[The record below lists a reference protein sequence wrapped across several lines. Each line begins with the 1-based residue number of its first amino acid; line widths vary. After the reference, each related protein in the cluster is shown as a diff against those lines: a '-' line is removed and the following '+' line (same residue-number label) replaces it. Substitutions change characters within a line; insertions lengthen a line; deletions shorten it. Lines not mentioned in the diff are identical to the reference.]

1 MSSRT
6 LTVRAQLILLAAVS
20 CTLFAI
26 ALAVA
31 VWQLQAGGARLSAF
45 IDTELAAER
54 EATRAYAH
62 GLQMGQALRNILLDP
77 ANPKAYE
84 NFQAAKTGFDDTL
97 ARLLAAPAVL
107 DGGVATAARLREL
120 AERWAPLQAQV
131 IERVRAG
138 DNVAAQ
144 RTLVASET
152 PAWREVRAEL
162 MKQVAHLEKLAGAT
176 RASSAAAIE
185 RGRLTVSALGGA
197 ALLACLVASVL
208 VVRGVLGQLGGEP
221 AVVAAVARRM
231 TEGDLQQNITAA
243 AARPDSLMV
252 AMQAMQSGLGGIVR
266 EIRGDAVR
274 VVEAAAGLRHNEE
287 EVASAALAQSDGA
300 QSIAAAVEEMSASI
314 AVVAEL
320 ADDADRFSGEAEQR
334 VRDGGAV
341 INEAVDMIGRVSE
354 RMSASAAVVGD
365 LGARAESISD
375 IAKVIQGIAEQ
386 TNLLALNAAIEA
398 ARAGEQGRGFA
409 VVADEVRKLAERTAQ
424 STQEINT
431 MIERVQDSARQA
443 VDTMEDGRELA
454 GRGAACAARAHEAV
468 GALKEGTVRVRQVV
482 GEISLALR
490 EQRETSTSIAQSVER
505 IARMSERSHAATRD
519 SLQRA
524 QALDGLADGL
534 ARAVGRFRVAG

>member
-468 GALKEGTVRVRQVV
+468 GALEEGTVRVRQVV

-490 EQRETSTSIAQSVER
+490 EQRETSTNIAQSVER
-505 IARMSERSHAATRD
+505 IARMSERSHSATRD

>member
-144 RTLVASET
+144 RTLVAAET

-162 MKQVAHLEKLAGAT
+162 MKQLAHLEKLAGAT

-468 GALKEGTVRVRQVV
+468 GALEEGTVRVRQVV

-490 EQRETSTSIAQSVER
+490 EQRETSTNIAQSVER

>member
-468 GALKEGTVRVRQVV
+468 GALEEGTVRVRQVV

-490 EQRETSTSIAQSVER
+490 EQRETSTNIAQSVER
-505 IARMSERSHAATRD
+505 IARMSERSHTATRD

>member
-54 EATRAYAH
+54 EAARAYAH

-320 ADDADRFSGEAEQR
+320 ADDADRFSGEVEQR

-468 GALKEGTVRVRQVV
+468 GALEEGTVRVRQVV

-505 IARMSERSHAATRD
+505 IARMSERSHTATRD

>member
-107 DGGVATAARLREL
+107 DGGVATARLREL

-468 GALKEGTVRVRQVV
+468 GALEEGTVRVRQVV

>member
-468 GALKEGTVRVRQVV
+468 GALEEGTVRVRQVV

-505 IARMSERSHAATRD
+505 IARMSERSHTATRD

>member
-468 GALKEGTVRVRQVV
+468 GALEEGTVRVRQVV

-490 EQRETSTSIAQSVER
+490 EQRETSTNIAQSVER

-519 SLQRA
+519 SLVRA

>member
-176 RASSAAAIE
+176 RASSAAALE

-468 GALKEGTVRVRQVV
+468 GALEEGTVRVRQVV

>member
-1 MSSRT
+1 MSSRI
-6 LTVRAQLILLAAVS
+6 LSVRAQLILLAAVS
-20 CTLFAI
+20 CTLFAL

-84 NFQAAKTGFDDTL
+84 NFQAAKTGFSDTL
-97 ARLLAAPAVL
+97 ARLLATPAVL

-138 DNVAAQ
+138 DTAAAQ

-176 RASSAAAIE
+176 RASSATAIE
-185 RGRLTVSALGGA
+185 RGRLIVIALGGA

-221 AVVAAVARRM
+221 AAVAAVARRM
-231 TEGDLQQNITAA
+231 TDGDLQQTIGSA
-243 AARPDSLMV
+243 AARPDSLVV
-252 AMQAMQSGLGGIVR
+252 AMQSMQSGLVRIVR
-266 EIRGDAVR
+266 EIRSDAAR
-274 VVEAAAGLRHNEE
+274 VVAAAAGLRHNQE

-320 ADDADRFSGEAEQR
+320 ADDANRFSDEAEQR
-334 VRDGGAV
+334 VRDGGAI
-341 INEAVDMIGRVSE
+341 INEAVEMIGRVSE

-468 GALKEGTVRVRQVV
+468 GALEQGTVRVRQVV

-490 EQRETSTSIAQSVER
+490 EQRETSTNIAQSVER
-505 IARMSERSHAATRD
+505 IARMSEQSHAATRD

-534 ARAVGRFRVAG
+534 ARAVGRFRVAD

>member
-341 INEAVDMIGRVSE
+341 INEAVDTIGRVSE

-468 GALKEGTVRVRQVV
+468 GALEEGTVRVRQVV

>member
-6 LTVRAQLILLAAVS
+6 LTVRAQLILPAAVS

-468 GALKEGTVRVRQVV
+468 GALEEGTVRVRQVV

-490 EQRETSTSIAQSVER
+490 EQRETSTNIAQSVER

>member
-1 MSSRT
+1 M
-6 LTVRAQLILLAAVS
+6 
-20 CTLFAI
+20 
-26 ALAVA
+26 
-31 VWQLQAGGARLSAF
+31 
-45 IDTELAAER
+45 
-54 EATRAYAH
+54 
-62 GLQMGQALRNILLDP
+62 
-77 ANPKAYE
+77 
-84 NFQAAKTGFDDTL
+84 
-97 ARLLAAPAVL
+97 
-107 DGGVATAARLREL
+107 
-120 AERWAPLQAQV
+120 
-131 IERVRAG
+131 
-138 DNVAAQ
+138 
-144 RTLVASET
+144 
-152 PAWREVRAEL
+152 
-162 MKQVAHLEKLAGAT
+162 
-176 RASSAAAIE
+176 
-185 RGRLTVSALGGA
+185 
-197 ALLACLVASVL
+197 
-208 VVRGVLGQLGGEP
+208 
-221 AVVAAVARRM
+221 
-231 TEGDLQQNITAA
+231 
-243 AARPDSLMV
+243 
-252 AMQAMQSGLGGIVR
+252 
-266 EIRGDAVR
+266 
-274 VVEAAAGLRHNEE
+274 
-287 EVASAALAQSDGA
+287 
-300 QSIAAAVEEMSASI
+300 
-314 AVVAEL
+314 VAEL

-468 GALKEGTVRVRQVV
+468 GALEEGTVRVRQVV

>member
-1 MSSRT
+1 MSSRI
-6 LTVRAQLILLAAVS
+6 LSVRAQLILLAAVS
-20 CTLFAI
+20 CTLFAL

-468 GALKEGTVRVRQVV
+468 GALEEGTVRVRQVV

>member
-20 CTLFAI
+20 CTLFAL

-468 GALKEGTVRVRQVV
+468 GALEEGTVRVRQVV

>member
-468 GALKEGTVRVRQVV
+468 GALEEGTVRVRQVV

-505 IARMSERSHAATRD
+505 IARMSKRSHAATRD

>member
-54 EATRAYAH
+54 EAARAYAH

-468 GALKEGTVRVRQVV
+468 GALEEGTVRVRQVV

>member
-54 EATRAYAH
+54 EAARAYAH

-468 GALKEGTVRVRQVV
+468 GALEEGTVRVRQVV

-490 EQRETSTSIAQSVER
+490 EQRETSTNIAQSVER

>member
-468 GALKEGTVRVRQVV
+468 GALEEGTVRVRQVV
-482 GEISLALR
+482 GEINLALR

>member
-162 MKQVAHLEKLAGAT
+162 MK
-176 RASSAAAIE
+176 
-185 RGRLTVSALGGA
+185 RG
-197 ALLACLVASVL
+197 
-208 VVRGVLGQLGGEP
+208 
-221 AVVAAVARRM
+221 AVAV
-231 TEGDLQQNITAA
+231 DNLK
-243 AARPDSLMV
+243 
-252 AMQAMQSGLGGIVR
+252 GGIF
-266 EIRGDAVR
+266 AW
-274 VVEAAAGLRHNEE
+274 HNQQRPL
-287 EVASAALAQSDGA
+287 VSGQGQPTPYVHPFDSSWGKLVDRQS
-300 QSIAAAVEEMSASI
+300 
-314 AVVAEL
+314 L
-320 ADDADRFSGEAEQR
+320 T
-334 VRDGGAV
+334 
-341 INEAVDMIGRVSE
+341 
-354 RMSASAAVVGD
+354 RM
-365 LGARAESISD
+365 
-375 IAKVIQGIAEQ
+375 
-386 TNLLALNAAIEA
+386 
-398 ARAGEQGRGFA
+398 
-409 VVADEVRKLAERTAQ
+409 KL
-424 STQEINT
+424 
-431 MIERVQDSARQA
+431 
-443 VDTMEDGRELA
+443 
-454 GRGAACAARAHEAV
+454 
-468 GALKEGTVRVRQVV
+468 
-482 GEISLALR
+482 
-490 EQRETSTSIAQSVER
+490 
-505 IARMSERSHAATRD
+505 
-519 SLQRA
+519 
-524 QALDGLADGL
+524 
-534 ARAVGRFRVAG
+534 

>member
-176 RASSAAAIE
+176 RASSAAALE

-468 GALKEGTVRVRQVV
+468 GALEEGTVRVRQVV

-490 EQRETSTSIAQSVER
+490 EQRETSTNIAQSVER

>member
-468 GALKEGTVRVRQVV
+468 GALEEGTVRVRQVV

-490 EQRETSTSIAQSVER
+490 EQRETSTNIAQSVER

-534 ARAVGRFRVAG
+534 AHAVGRFRVAG

>member
-468 GALKEGTVRVRQVV
+468 GALEEGTVRVRQVV

-490 EQRETSTSIAQSVER
+490 EQRETSTNIAQSVER

>member
-409 VVADEVRKLAERTAQ
+409 VVADEVRKLAERTAH
-424 STQEINT
+424 STQQINAT
-431 MIERVQDSARQA
+431 IERVRASARQA
-443 VDTMEDGRELA
+443 VGSMEDGRALA
-454 GRGAACAARAHEAV
+454 DRGAQGAERARVAV
-468 GALKEGTVRVRQVV
+468 TALEEGAGRVRQVV
-482 GEISLALR
+482 GEISVALH
-490 EQRETSTSIAQSVER
+490 EQRQASTDIAQTVEQ
-505 IARMSERSHAATRD
+505 IARMSEQGHEATRD
-519 SLQRA
+519 SLNRA
-524 QALDGLADGL
+524 EELTALAGSLSKAVSRFQVAD
-534 ARAVGRFRVAG
+534 